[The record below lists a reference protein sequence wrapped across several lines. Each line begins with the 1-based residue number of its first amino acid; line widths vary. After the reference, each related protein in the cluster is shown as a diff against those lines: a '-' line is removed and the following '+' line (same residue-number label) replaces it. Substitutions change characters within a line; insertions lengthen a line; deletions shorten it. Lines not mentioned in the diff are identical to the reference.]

1 MEAIKL
7 KVCYIFDQEAKMNRF
22 RQRYHWIR
30 DKSLYKYLTHLI
42 YHKQSSIRSVSVYP
56 NYIHRDNLAPTNIRR
71 YINMKIHSFPQTTT
85 QSSEN
90 AKFSEYIEI
99 EMKQLLQKHP
109 KNVSRAESFNK
120 VKKINSELVMELK
133 YPKLCANRYLGRMV
147 YVRNFYNWKIK
158 VIKAIL
164 LNAHLIISKAS
175 LKYCSPEQI
184 ALNLNTLKAKLDKN
198 LLEQNLKMQKLQSQ
212 IHNIMEDQKSISIL
226 FHSFT

>member
-22 RQRYHWIR
+22 RQRYHWIS

-56 NYIHRDNLAPTNIRR
+56 NYVHRDNMTPTNIRR
-71 YINMKIHSFPQTTT
+71 YINMKIYSYPRTTT
-85 QSSEN
+85 HDN
-90 AKFSEYIEI
+90 AKFSEYVQI
-99 EMKQLLQKHP
+99 EMKQLLQKHL
-109 KNVSRAESFNK
+109 KNESRAESLNK
-120 VKKINSELVMELK
+120 IKKINSELVMELK
-133 YPKLCANRYLGRMV
+133 YPKLCANRYLRRMV

-158 VIKAIL
+158 VIKSIL
-164 LNAHLIISKAS
+164 LKAHMIISKAS

-198 LLEQNLKMQKLQSQ
+198 LLEQNLKMHKLQSQ
-212 IHNIMEDQKSISIL
+212 IQNIMEDQKSISIL